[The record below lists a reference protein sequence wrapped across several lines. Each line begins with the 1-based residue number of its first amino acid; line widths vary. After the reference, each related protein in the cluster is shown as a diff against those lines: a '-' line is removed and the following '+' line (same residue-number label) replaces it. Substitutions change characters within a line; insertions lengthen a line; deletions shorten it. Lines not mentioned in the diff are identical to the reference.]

1 MKRSKESVDYSK
13 GMPQSHCGICKHYS
27 PGSCE
32 LVEGEIDPSYW
43 CELFARSTQDARTGE
58 MPLKEGSSREVISGN
73 ISEMVHSGHPQ
84 KQAVAAALHNAGK
97 SNKDRAL
104 SRDRKTIKRFLD
116 EAMAAEEVDF
126 PANPVSKEPADAYE
140 KSMYDEWSP
149 EAREAA
155 AKARHEKAGAS
166 SFVGGSPELQAH
178 LGHRRRVRGK
188 SALTQKEKRQRSDDP
203 YINYLTNYKAPHN
216 LKDAAL
222 PTKDAFCKCVRDAV
236 RAGQPLSKV
245 LQFGNTWGTGKGGH
259 DTWQMQDKAR
269 VRRRFRDAIS
279 LGFGTRDALRIADT
293 DGVAGTLKLG
303 ETSGKGQP
311 LSGPDKGADKPD
323 TSDKPR
329 HFFKGSARDAVQRF
343 VGARARR
350 AVPRRA
356 L

>member
-1 MKRSKESVDYSK
+1 
-13 GMPQSHCGICKHYS
+13 
-27 PGSCE
+27 
-32 LVEGEIDPSYW
+32 
-43 CELFARSTQDARTGE
+43 
-58 MPLKEGSSREVISGN
+58 MPLAEGSSQETVGSN
-73 ISEMVHSGHPQ
+73 ISQLRHEGYKQ
-84 KQAVAAALHNAGK
+84 KQAVAIAMSKAGK

-126 PANPVSKEPADAYE
+126 PSASVSKEPADAYE
-140 KSMYDEWSP
+140 KSMYD
-149 EAREAA
+149 R
-155 AKARHEKAGAS
+155 
-166 SFVGGSPELQAH
+166 
-178 LGHRRRVRGK
+178 
-188 SALTQKEKRQRSDDP
+188 
-203 YINYLTNYKAPHN
+203 
-216 LKDAAL
+216 L

>member
-1 MKRSKESVDYSK
+1 
-13 GMPQSHCGICKHYS
+13 
-27 PGSCE
+27 
-32 LVEGEIDPSYW
+32 
-43 CELFARSTQDARTGE
+43 
-58 MPLKEGSSREVISGN
+58 MPLKEGSSREVVSENIKTEMESGKK
-73 ISEMVHSGHPQ
+73 Q
-84 KQAVAAALHNAGK
+84 DQAVAIALSKAGK

-140 KSMYDEWSP
+140 KSIGD
-149 EAREAA
+149 R
-155 AKARHEKAGAS
+155 
-166 SFVGGSPELQAH
+166 
-178 LGHRRRVRGK
+178 
-188 SALTQKEKRQRSDDP
+188 
-203 YINYLTNYKAPHN
+203 
-216 LKDAAL
+216 L

>member
-1 MKRSKESVDYSK
+1 MPLTSK
-13 GMPQSHCGICKHYS
+13 GQEIMSNMKKEY
-27 PGSCE
+27 
-32 LVEGEIDPSYW
+32 GEEKGKSVFY
-43 CELFARSTQDARTGE
+43 AS
-58 MPLKEGSSREVISGN
+58 K
-73 ISEMVHSGHPQ
+73 
-84 KQAVAAALHNAGK
+84 NAGK
-97 SNKDRAL
+97 ISGVDRAL
-104 SRDRKTIKRFLD
+104 SKDRKAIARFID
-116 EAMAAEEVDF
+116 EAMASEEVDF
-126 PANPVSKEPADAYE
+126 PSNPVSKEPADAYE
-140 KSMYDEWSP
+140 KSMYD
-149 EAREAA
+149 R
-155 AKARHEKAGAS
+155 
-166 SFVGGSPELQAH
+166 
-178 LGHRRRVRGK
+178 
-188 SALTQKEKRQRSDDP
+188 
-203 YINYLTNYKAPHN
+203 
-216 LKDAAL
+216 L

-259 DTWQMQDKAR
+259 DTWQMQDRA
-269 VRRRFRDAIS
+269 RRRFRDAIS
-279 LGFGTRDALRIADT
+279 LGFGTRDAVRIADT